1 MKRYFSAI
9 SRGVLLISAVQLVQ
23 NIGLVFAF
31 LYFQNQGLEFYKIFS
46 IWWIAPLT
54 ALPVLYFMKEWP
66 MKRQM
71 IIGALMYP
79 IMLLTLIFY
88 SDISFII
95 YGIANGLALAL
106 FWVSLN
112 AVFFG
117 KTDKSR
123 GATDFSIYFI
133 IGPIFGILLPP
144 LGALIIDTWSYT
156 ALFSAS
162 LLLSIPPLYVL
173 SKSSFDK
180 QPKLTFSESSK
191 AIEGVRLLQGLNMAL
206 HFFFCN
212 FIPIYILYFI
222 STEYEVG
229 AATSG
234 IAFLGL
240 IVSIF
245 VARFSDKKEDRTR
258 IVTPILIGMSAL
270 MLLIPQIES
279 LFLLTICITALL
291 IINGLS
297 MPVRFA
303 SVIDNV
309 DRHIGVWRAMEFY
322 GNIARSIAFLLTA
335 ITIYFDL
342 IWAAFAVFSVSCLLL
357 AITNSRNASR
367 QKFKERPNLI

>member
-1 MKRYFSAI
+1 MKGYFSAI
-9 SRGVLLISAVQLVQ
+9 SRGVLLNSAIQLVQ
-23 NIGLVFAF
+23 HVGLVFAF

-71 IIGALMYP
+71 MIGALMYP
-79 IMLLTLIFY
+79 TMLLTLIFY

-112 AVFFG
+112 VVFFQG
-117 KTDKSR
+117 TDKSR
-123 GATDFSIYFI
+123 GATDFSVYFI

-144 LGALIIDTWSYT
+144 LGALVIDAWSYT
-156 ALFSAS
+156 ALFGAS
-162 LLLSIPPLYVL
+162 LLLSILPLYVL
-173 SKSSFDK
+173 SKTSFDK

-206 HFFFCN
+206 HFFFVN
-212 FIPIYILYFI
+212 FIPIYLLYFI

-229 AATSG
+229 AAAGG

-245 VARFSDKKEDRTR
+245 VAKLSDKKEDRAR
-258 IVTPILIGMSAL
+258 IVTPILMGMSAL

-297 MPVRFA
+297 MPIRFA
-303 SVIDNV
+303 NIIDNV

-322 GNIARSIAFLLTA
+322 GDIARTIAFLLTA
-335 ITIYFDL
+335 ITIYFNL
-342 IWAAFAVFSVSCLLL
+342 IWVAFAIFSASCLLL
-357 AITNSRNASR
+357 AIINSKNANK
-367 QKFKERPNLI
+367 QKLMRGNAL